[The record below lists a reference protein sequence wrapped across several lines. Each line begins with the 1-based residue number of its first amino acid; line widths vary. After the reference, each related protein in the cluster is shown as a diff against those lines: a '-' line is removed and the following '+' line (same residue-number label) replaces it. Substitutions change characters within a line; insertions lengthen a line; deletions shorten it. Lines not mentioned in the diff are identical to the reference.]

1 MTTNRLNW
9 ALLISVALH
18 AALLASFA
26 TGSGGRG
33 GMTAQTRR
41 LTVLLQPQLPSRF
54 VLPSPLPTEPLQATA
69 VHSAGA
75 GQGTGTSR
83 ELPVPL
89 TPIEP
94 EYPEAAYA
102 LGIPGRVEVL
112 VQVDES
118 GRVASAVV
126 VRTTLDGVFN
136 RSALKAVRETRFA
149 PGTVD
154 GKPTK
159 GVYRA
164 VVLYRPK

>member
-1 MTTNRLNW
+1 MTTNRLSW
-9 ALLISVALH
+9 ALPLSIALH

-26 TGSGGRG
+26 TRNEGGG

-41 LTVLLQPQLPSRF
+41 LTVLLEQPNRFAPPSHLPAESR
-54 VLPSPLPTEPLQATA
+54 QAATQSM
-69 VHSAGA
+69 VG
-75 GQGTGTSR
+75 GQGSGSTRG
-83 ELPVPL
+83 LPVPL
-89 TPIEP
+89 TPFEP
-94 EYPEAAYA
+94 EYPEAALA

-126 VRTTLDGVFN
+126 VATTLDGVFN

-149 PGTVD
+149 PGMVD
-154 GKPTK
+154 GRPTK

>member
-1 MTTNRLNW
+1 MTTTRLNW
-9 ALLISVALH
+9 ALLVSVVLH
-18 AALLASFA
+18 TALLASFA
-26 TGSGGRG
+26 AREGGG
-33 GMTAQTRR
+33 AGTTAQARR
-41 LTVLLQPQLPSRF
+41 LTVRLMPQQPGRF
-54 VLPSPLPTEPLQATA
+54 VRPSTLPAEPSQTAAQTSVAGHGADAKHGLPA
-69 VHSAGA
+69 
-75 GQGTGTSR
+75 
-83 ELPVPL
+83 PL

-102 LGIPGRVEVL
+102 LGIAGRVEIL
-112 VQVDES
+112 AHVDET
-118 GRVASAVV
+118 GRVESAVV
-126 VRTTLDGVFN
+126 VKTSLDGVFE